1 MTARKGESSRGRRLL
16 LLLATLILSF
26 ALAAAVT
33 LRGPRRVAP
42 AARERAAELFRQA
55 MGQSEGGDLRTA
67 AANLEEAVRLLP
79 GWPDARIQLGT
90 VYYQLHEFALAR
102 RALEQSA
109 VLVPR
114 EPTVWW
120 RLGRLYLATGELDRA
135 LGAFTRAIELDPT
148 RPAYYTLLAETH
160 LRRGDPASL
169 ERGMAACERALAIEA
184 GHAGALHRRGL
195 IHQRRGRWD
204 AAAADLTQ
212 AIRADPTVPEPY
224 YALSQVERRR
234 GNKAAADRAAREFK
248 RLDLRERS
256 QR

>member
-1 MTARKGESSRGRRLL
+1 MTARTGESPRGRRLL
-16 LLLATLILSF
+16 LLLATLVLSL
-26 ALAAAVT
+26 ALAATVT
-33 LRGPRRVAP
+33 LRGPRRAAL

-55 MGQSEGGDLRTA
+55 MGESEGGDLRTA
-67 AANLEEAVRLLP
+67 ATTLEKAVSLLP

-102 RALEQSA
+102 RELEQSA
-109 VLVPR
+109 ALVPR

-120 RLGRLYLATGELDRA
+120 RLGRLYLATGELGRA
-135 LGAFTRAIELDPT
+135 LEALARATELDPT
-148 RPAYYTLLAETH
+148 RPAYYTLLAEAH

-169 ERGMAACERALAIEA
+169 ERGMAACERALAAEA

-212 AIRADPTVPEPY
+212 AIRAAPLVAEPY

-248 RLDLRERS
+248 RLDRLERS
-256 QR
+256 PQ